1 MVRVTLEGTPSKSEA
16 GEGGGGGGGEGDGG
30 GGGGGG
36 GGGAAGAVAL
46 EARPLRGPRTLLE
59 EEIAGALVAWA
70 AAACTGLFSS
80 LSRRRGRRRRDS
92 GLNRAPRWGE
102 PCGAFDIGARA
113 GCV

>member
-46 EARPLRGPRTLLE
+46 EARPLRGPRTLLKE
-59 EEIAGALVAWA
+59 GTAGVFAAGA
-70 AAACTGLFSS
+70 AAACTRTFSS
-80 LSRRRGRRRRDS
+80 LTRRRGRRR
-92 GLNRAPRWGE
+92 
-102 PCGAFDIGARA
+102 
-113 GCV
+113 